1 MISILQPFFRAS
13 KAWEVLENLARKR
26 GKGTRLQVFS
36 HKEAKLNRVI
46 LKILE
51 WKNPLIAYDVWRQLK
66 ATKGFRGID
75 SKTVYRRMHALEQEG
90 WICQKGKRP
99 AKVQGDSALYE
110 LTPKGEAAL
119 RIDEKSIEN
128 FLKTATNEQL
138 AKFIDL
144 F

>member
-1 MISILQPFFRAS
+1 M
-13 KAWEVLENLARKR
+13 ARK
-26 GKGTRLQVFS
+26 KCKSTRLQVFS
-36 HKEAKLNRVI
+36 GKEARLNRVM

-51 WKNPLIAYDVWRQLK
+51 WKSPLIAYDVWRQLK

-90 WICQKGKRP
+90 WIGQKGKRP

-110 LTPKGEAAL
+110 LTLKGKAAL
-119 RIDEKSIEN
+119 RIDEKNIEA

-138 AKFIDL
+138 ARFIDL

>member
-1 MISILQPFFRAS
+1 M
-13 KAWEVLENLARKR
+13 ARK
-26 GKGTRLQVFS
+26 KCESTRLQVFS
-36 HKEAKLNRVI
+36 HKEARLNRVV
-46 LKILE
+46 LRILE

-90 WICQKGKRP
+90 WIGQKGKRP
-99 AKVQGDSALYE
+99 AKVQGDSAFYE
-110 LTPKGEAAL
+110 LTLKGKAAL
-119 RIDEKSIEN
+119 RIDEKSIEA
-128 FLKTATNEQL
+128 FLKTATSEQL

>member
-1 MISILQPFFRAS
+1 
-13 KAWEVLENLARKR
+13 LARK
-26 GKGTRLQVFS
+26 KCKSTRLQVFS
-36 HKEAKLNRVI
+36 GKEARLNRVI

-51 WKNPLIAYDVWRQLK
+51 WKSPLIAYDVWRQLK

-90 WICQKGKRP
+90 WIGQKGKRP
-99 AKVQGDSALYE
+99 AKAHGDSALYE
-110 LTPKGEAAL
+110 LTLKGKAAL
-119 RIDEKSIEN
+119 RIDEKSIET
-128 FLKTATNEQL
+128 FLKTAVNEQL

>member
-1 MISILQPFFRAS
+1 M
-13 KAWEVLENLARKR
+13 LENLARKR
-26 GKGTRLQVFS
+26 CEGTRLQVFS
-36 HKEAKLNRVI
+36 YKEAKLNRVV

-51 WKNPLIAYDVWRQLK
+51 WKSPLIAYDVWRQLK

-90 WICQKGKRP
+90 WISKKGKRP

-110 LTPKGEAAL
+110 LTLKGKAAL
-119 RIDEKSIEN
+119 RIDEKSIET
-128 FLKTATNEQL
+128 FLKTASNEQL
-138 AKFIDL
+138 ARFIDL